1 MRVAFGDAAGIRTR
15 YLESGAGEAL
25 FLVHG
30 VGASSDNFA
39 QNLRALGARLRV
51 IAPDLMGH
59 GGSAA
64 GLATAPA
71 PHVQMARQILA
82 LADTLGIRQFALA
95 GTSYGALVAACAAL
109 AEPARIRKLVLVGSG
124 SVFHPREA
132 QVRTLQAAAAN
143 GRKAMENPDFES
155 CRRRLAA
162 IVHTASCIPDALVYA
177 QLNHYALSDRIV
189 EYDRTLAGAIAA
201 AQAPEPGVHERLG
214 ELAMPVRIIVGR
226 DDPRADWREHEKAAA
241 RIPGARVSVYE
252 RCGHLPYLEH
262 AARFDAEL
270 LEFLEARP

>member
-15 YLESGAGEAL
+15 YLEAGAGEAL

-30 VGASSDNFA
+30 VGASGDNFA
-39 QNLRALGARLRV
+39 QNVRALGERLRV
-51 IAPDLMGH
+51 IAPDLIGH
-59 GGSAA
+59 GGSAG
-64 GLATAPA
+64 GLAGSPA
-71 PHVQMARQILA
+71 PHAQMARQVLG
-82 LADTLGIRQFALA
+82 LADALGIGRFALA
-95 GTSYGALVAACAAL
+95 GTSYGALVAAHAAL
-109 AEPARIRKLVLVGSG
+109 SEPARVRKLVLIGSG

-132 QVRTLQAAAAN
+132 QVRTLRAAAAN
-143 GRKAMENPDFES
+143 GRKAMENPDFAS

-162 IVHTASCIPDALVYA
+162 IVRSADCIPDALVYA
-177 QLNHYALSDRIV
+177 QLNHYALPDRIT

-241 RIPGARVSVYE
+241 RIPGARVSVYDN
-252 RCGHLPYLEH
+252 CGHLPYLEQS
-262 AARFDAEL
+262 ARFNAEL
-270 LEFLEARP
+270 LEFLEA